1 MTFSGRRPK
10 DRNFVVDVRIASPEC
25 FRSRFVY
32 CFRSRSHR
40 IVYTPRSSVAVV
52 NLL

>member
-32 CFRSRSHR
+32 CFRFHSRR
-40 IVYTPRSSVAVV
+40 VVDTPSVAVV